1 MVTFRNNNN
10 NNRRPPFRSNN
21 NRRPPFRRS
30 EEGSKFS
37 NNSSFKRNVPGRN
50 NHNAPKLIEKY
61 NEMAR
66 EALANEDRVLSE
78 NYFQHADH
86 FTRILN
92 EQESFRKTKFAE
104 NKELNSGTSSLSEK
118 KEEEVGEKIIDKTE
132 EVAKVKKVVKKQP
145 EANQFNPNIFS
156 DLSTSNLIL
165 LVSKNFL
172 SLPFKILPDGSFNF
186 CELTFFPL
194 TITS

>member
-1 MVTFRNNNN
+1 MVTFRNN
-10 NNRRPPFRSNN
+10 NNRRPPFRSSN
-21 NRRPPFRRS
+21 NRRPPFRRN

-86 FTRILN
+86 FKRILN
-92 EQESFRKTKFAE
+92 EQESHKKERFLTESAEKNNEDKKADEKIKNEETKE
-104 NKELNSGTSSLSEK
+104 ELIST
-118 KEEEVGEKIIDKTE
+118 KEEEEIKVA
-132 EVAKVKKVVKKQP
+132 VAK
-145 EANQFNPNIFS
+145 
-156 DLSTSNLIL
+156 
-165 LVSKNFL
+165 
-172 SLPFKILPDGSFNF
+172 
-186 CELTFFPL
+186 
-194 TITS
+194 